1 LPTAGSGAWR
11 ETRTAPSANYG
22 NFAPNGVFD
31 QAFAEKAKG
40 SASEKFHKQK
50 GLEACGLQ
58 PLLKLENKFVAE
70 SDAWKE
76 WTILQPEIRLE

>member
-1 LPTAGSGAWR
+1 LRTAESGAWR

-22 NFAPNGVFD
+22 NFAPTGVFD

-40 SASEKFHKQK
+40 YSSLPIHKQK

-58 PLLKLENKFVAE
+58 PLLKLKKID
-70 SDAWKE
+70 SG
-76 WTILQPEIRLE
+76 I

>member
-1 LPTAGSGAWR
+1 LLTAESGAWR

-40 SASEKFHKQK
+40 YSSLPIHKQK